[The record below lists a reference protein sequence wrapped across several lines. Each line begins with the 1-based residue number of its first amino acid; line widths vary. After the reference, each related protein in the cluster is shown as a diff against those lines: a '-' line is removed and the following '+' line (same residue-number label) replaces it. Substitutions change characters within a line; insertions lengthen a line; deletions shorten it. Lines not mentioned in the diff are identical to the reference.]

1 METVWMSAWESH
13 TKGIRRLIA
22 EALAA
27 DRIASDDIV
36 WCGPDGSAAI
46 AATPADL
53 EGTDYVEYTDS
64 GQVSEYLDD

>member
-1 METVWMSAWESH
+1 MMETVWLSAWEIH

-36 WCGPDGSAAI
+36 WCGPDGSAAVGEDV
-46 AATPADL
+46 AHSEYED
-53 EGTDYVEYTDS
+53 YTDS